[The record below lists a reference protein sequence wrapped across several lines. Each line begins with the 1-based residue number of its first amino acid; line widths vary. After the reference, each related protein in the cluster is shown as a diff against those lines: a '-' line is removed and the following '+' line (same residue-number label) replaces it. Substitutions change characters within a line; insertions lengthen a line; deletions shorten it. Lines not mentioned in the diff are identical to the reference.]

1 MSASPRLLL
10 SALGA
15 WSILAISACA
25 GVRPHATG
33 AESGTGG
40 VIVTAS
46 SGGQSG
52 SLDPGTGG
60 GLGTDGSPWGVADA
74 RPQRCDD
81 AGNCAC
87 MNILSLGKVAH
98 YGGNSDSTDAFQQ
111 YLNTKSNAHMT
122 LATDRITLTP
132 ELLAGYDVVIL
143 QALEDSEYTGFWSY
157 GQDEIDAL
165 AAWVRAGNGL
175 IALTGYGGTA
185 DEVDPSNQLLAFAGI
200 SYGKS
205 DTFVSCP
212 DNYCYCTDSSIPF
225 CGWTPG
231 GFLGA
236 HMTAPNG
243 GPGEVGVF
251 HGRPIS
257 CADTADGACQIVA
270 SDPQAGIVGVAK
282 QVSKGHVFVW
292 SDEWVTYT
300 SQWGATNTHGAD
312 CAGHTAGEI
321 YDVPQFWYNVIHWL
335 LPDASCFYIS
345 DPIIVIG

>member
-60 GLGTDGSPWGVADA
+60 GLGTDGSPLGVADA

-185 DEVDPSNQLLAFAGI
+185 DEVDPSNQLLAFPGSA
-200 SYGKS
+200 
-205 DTFVSCP
+205 TERATPSCRAS
-212 DNYCYCTDSSIPF
+212 TTIV
-225 CGWTPG
+225 
-231 GFLGA
+231 
-236 HMTAPNG
+236 TAPT
-243 GPGEVGVF
+243 
-251 HGRPIS
+251 R
-257 CADTADGACQIVA
+257 
-270 SDPQAGIVGVAK
+270 
-282 QVSKGHVFVW
+282 
-292 SDEWVTYT
+292 
-300 SQWGATNTHGAD
+300 
-312 CAGHTAGEI
+312 
-321 YDVPQFWYNVIHWL
+321 
-335 LPDASCFYIS
+335 
-345 DPIIVIG
+345 